1 MTENIKQPWILE
13 GYELFSREGSKGL
26 KIEVISRKV
35 KKSKSSFYHL
45 FADIDCF
52 TEELLSFH
60 LERAKIIADKERLCK
75 SIDPALINLLLE
87 AKQDLLFNR
96 QLRVNRTNP
105 AFKQCFEKANQL
117 VGNAFLEVWAKEIGL
132 ENKPKLAEIFFGLVL
147 ENFYLQTTVETL
159 TYEWLSDY
167 FKNIRL
173 MVTEFNKEMIEF

>member
-13 GYELFSREGSKGL
+13 GYELFLKESLKGL
-26 KIEVISRKV
+26 KIEVMARKV
-35 KKSKSSFYHL
+35 NKSKSSFYHL

-52 TEELLSFH
+52 LEELLSFH
-60 LERAKIIADKERLCK
+60 LERAKIISERERLCK
-75 SIDPALINLLLE
+75 SIDPDLINLLVE
-87 AKQDLLFNR
+87 VKEDLLFNR
-96 QLRVNRTNP
+96 QLRVNRSNP

-147 ENFYLQTTVETL
+147 ENFYLQLTEETL

-167 FKNIRL
+167 FKNIRS
-173 MVTEFNKEMIEF
+173 MVTEFNKEMAEF

>member
-13 GYELFSREGSKGL
+13 GYKLFSQEGHKGL
-26 KIEVISRKV
+26 KVEVIARKV

-52 TEELLSFH
+52 MEELLAFH
-60 LERAKIIADKERLCK
+60 LERAKIIADRERFCN

-87 AKQDLLFNR
+87 VKEDLLFNR
-96 QLRVNRTNP
+96 QLRVNRSNT
-105 AFKQCFEKANQL
+105 AFRDCFEKANQL
-117 VGNAFLEVWAKEIGL
+117 VGNAFLEVWAREIGL

-147 ENFYLQTTVETL
+147 ENFYLQLTEETL
-159 TYEWLSDY
+159 TYDWLSDY

-173 MVTEFNKEMIEF
+173 MVEDFN

>member
-1 MTENIKQPWILE
+1 MTENIRQPWILE
-13 GYELFSREGSKGL
+13 GYKIFSEEGSKGL
-26 KIEVISRKV
+26 KVEVISRKV
-35 KKSKSSFYHL
+35 VKSKSSFYHL

-52 TEELLSFH
+52 TEELLTFH
-60 LERAKIIADKERLCK
+60 IERAKIIAEREKACN

-87 AKQDLLFNR
+87 VKQDLLFNR
-96 QLRVNRTNP
+96 QLRVNRSNT

-147 ENFYLQTTVETL
+147 ENFYLQL
-159 TYEWLSDY
+159 TDDSFTYNWFSDY

-173 MVTEFNKEMIEF
+173 MVAGFNKEMIEF